1 LHKCFTWS
9 IIDTQ
14 VGLQSN
20 GGDMAERVRIHLT
33 AEISPEAEIG
43 AGTSIWHYAQVRER
57 VKIGRNCILGKG
69 VYVDFDV
76 TIGDNCKLQNGV
88 FVYHPA
94 TVEDGVFL
102 GPGVIITNDK
112 FPRAINPDGSLKR
125 DADWEVGPVRICQ
138 GASLGAG
145 AIVLPNVTV
154 GRFAMVGSGAV
165 VSKDVPDQGLVVG
178 VPARL
183 VGYAC
188 RCGHPLEER
197 DGAWVCPG
205 CGERYSFGE

>member
-1 LHKCFTWS
+1 
-9 IIDTQ
+9 
-14 VGLQSN
+14 
-20 GGDMAERVRIHLT
+20 MAIRIHPT
-33 AEISPEAEIG
+33 AEVSPEAEIG
-43 AGTSIWHYAQVRER
+43 EGTSIWHYVQVRER
-57 VKIGRNCILGKG
+57 VKIGRDCILGKG
-69 VYVDFDV
+69 AYVDFDV

-94 TVEDGVFL
+94 TLEDGVFL

-125 DADWEVGPVRICQ
+125 DADWEVGPVHIGK

-145 AIVLPNVTV
+145 TIVLPNVRV
-154 GRFAMVGSGAV
+154 GQFAMVGSGAV
-165 VSKDVPDQGLVVG
+165 VSKDVPDHGLVMG

-188 RCGHPLEER
+188 RCGRPLEEQEE
-197 DGAWVCPG
+197 AWVCPA
-205 CGERYSFGE
+205 CEERYFFGEQRR

>member
-1 LHKCFTWS
+1 
-9 IIDTQ
+9 
-14 VGLQSN
+14 
-20 GGDMAERVRIHLT
+20 MAERVRIHPT
-33 AEISPEAEIG
+33 AEVSPEAEIG
-43 AGTSIWHYAQVRER
+43 EGTSIWHQAQVRER
-57 VKIGRNCILGKG
+57 ARIGRNCILGKG
-69 VYVDFDV
+69 AYVDFDV
-76 TIGDNCKLQNGV
+76 TIGDNCKLQNSV

-94 TVEDGVFL
+94 TLEDGVFL

-125 DADWEVGPVRICQ
+125 DADWEVGPVHIGH

-165 VSKDVPDQGLVVG
+165 VSRDVPAHALVAG

-183 VGYAC
+183 VGYVC
-188 RCGHPLEER
+188 CCGHPLDEQDE
-197 DGAWVCPG
+197 AWVCPA
-205 CGERYSFGE
+205 CGEDYCFEKESR